1 MTTKRSSENTD
12 EDGTSPSLAAV
23 EAFDIALITGTLVAL
38 VVTYGSI
45 RWGGLHSIVAIVTII
60 GADAVFVFL
69 IVPHVTAYWLGC
81 DIDALLTSD
90 TPYQR

>member
-1 MTTKRSSENTD
+1 MPTKRPSGNTEKD
-12 EDGTSPSLAAV
+12 ATSPSPAAV
-23 EAFDIALITGTLVAL
+23 EAFDIALVAGTLVAL

-45 RWGGLHSIVAIVTII
+45 RWGGLHSLVALVTIL

-90 TPYQR
+90 APHRR